1 VEQQSGKLVQ
11 AVLSFIV
18 LRSCQDKHTHHH
30 VSWAHSPLMYL
41 QALQEMR
48 FLSGEQEQQLV
59 MVQKQVN
66 KFRWKRKAEKR
77 KRRLHQVFL
86 RGDNIVT
93 VTPVLRDVER
103 DWSQLVYQWR
113 VAGFPEAA
121 LVTPASL
128 AAAAGALPPPPP
140 LPLPFPPQ
148 RLSPTAVQMLP
159 PWAGD
164 RR

>member
-1 VEQQSGKLVQ
+1 
-11 AVLSFIV
+11 
-18 LRSCQDKHTHHH
+18 
-30 VSWAHSPLMYL
+30 
-41 QALQEMR
+41 
-48 FLSGEQEQQLV
+48 

-77 KRRLHQVFL
+77 NRRLHQVFL

-93 VTPVLRDVER
+93 VTPVLSDVER
-103 DWSQLVYQWR
+103 NWSQLIYQWQA
-113 VAGFPEAA
+113 AGFPEAA

-128 AAAAGALPPPPP
+128 AAAANALPMPPP
-140 LPLPFPPQ
+140 LPWMLQGSDPAAPQ
-148 RLSPTAVQMLP
+148 AAAQMLP